1 MSYGWVKLHRQ
12 LLRNPI
18 FQNDKLFR
26 VFIYLLLSA
35 RHTDGDQLIGDT
47 IVPLKKGQWATG
59 RIAIS
64 RDTGLT
70 QQNVRTALN
79 KLEKLNILTIK
90 PTTKFSVFSIV
101 NWDKYQQDNQQ
112 VTNSQPTSNQQ
123 VTTNNNVKNEDN
135 ENNNSVQ
142 AEPKRSKFSFSDN
155 QMRFAKA
162 VYEKVK
168 VITPKMKEPN
178 LESWANTARL
188 LNEVDGADLNDVWKV
203 FSWANAD
210 SFWSVNI
217 LSLAKLRDK
226 YPDLSAKMKAAS
238 NGFNGKPQQSR
249 PAVKEFKL

>member
-1 MSYGWVKLHRQ
+1 MRGNYNMSHGWVKLHRQ
-12 LLRNPI
+12 ILRNPI

-47 IVPLKKGQWATG
+47 IVPLKSGQWATG

-101 NWDKYQQDNQQ
+101 NWEKYQQDNQQ

-123 VTTNNNVKNEDN
+123 VTTNKNGNNDKNEKEAASRFKKPTEEDLISYFN
-135 ENNNSVQ
+135 EYCSTGNFEIKFGEHQ
-142 AEPKRSKFSFSDN
+142 RFYDFYESKN
-155 QMRFAKA
+155 WYVGRN
-162 VYEKVK
+162 
-168 VITPKMKEPN
+168 KMKD
-178 LESWANTARL
+178 W
-188 LNEVDGADLNDVWKV
+188 
-203 FSWANAD
+203 
-210 SFWSVNI
+210 
-217 LSLAKLRDK
+217 
-226 YPDLSAKMKAAS
+226 KAAVRNWLS
-238 NGFNGKPQQSR
+238 KHKKAPATTRQR
-249 PAVKEFKL
+249 PKAFGE